1 MKLFI
6 KRELSASSCEFVV
19 SDASGNE
26 KYKVNRKQTKVTP
39 NTVYRISDVN
49 GEGVAAAIRRLP
61 VVGTKTFVLKAYKTH
76 VTFVMVPT
84 QKGIYAYF
92 YGNNWHI
99 RGDIAAKNFEVIDV
113 DNTEIFSHKC
123 HSDYGELTVVDEE
136 NELFCVAAAVCV
148 NLINTTE
155 QHVLKTANI

>member
-39 NTVYRISDVN
+39 NVVYRILDT
-49 GEGVAAAIRRLP
+49 GDGVAAEIRRLP

-76 VTFVMVPT
+76 ITFVMVPT

-113 DNTEIFSHKC
+113 DNTGIFMHTR
-123 HSDYGELTVVDEE
+123 HSDYTELTVNDEE
-136 NELFCVAAAVCV
+136 NELFCIAAAVCV
-148 NLINTTE
+148 NLINTTG